1 MYREYVEYVVLVVVY
16 TSPRKARPIMSLLYI
31 FGGGLTAADVHVEPV
46 NKLEYSY
53 YMVYLSTY
61 STV

>member
-1 MYREYVEYVVLVVVY
+1 MLSF
-16 TSPRKARPIMSLLYI
+16 TSKRRYI
-31 FGGGLTAADVHVEPV
+31 KLTSCVGGGLTAADVHVEPV

-61 STV
+61 SAV